1 MCFSCMEW
9 RGSGRGWTVQLKGG
23 EAKRDKLQEEVEGP
37 EEEEPT
43 YDSWE
48 EGLSQTGRE
57 RGESFFGREPA
68 EKVLLTKTVW

>member
-43 YDSWE
+43 YDS
-48 EGLSQTGRE
+48 
-57 RGESFFGREPA
+57 
-68 EKVLLTKTVW
+68 